1 MIACSHC
8 TDKCSSN
15 SICIDDKIFCCEGC
29 KTVYQIL
36 SENQLNNYYAIDKN
50 PGITPKPYFKG
61 KFSYLDDD
69 DVLNKLLIFNDDDIA
84 VVQFE
89 IPAIHCSSCVWLLEK
104 LDCLQKGVVSSQVNF
119 IKKTLRITYNSSQV
133 KLSDIVKKIA
143 VIGYEPIISLEMLS
157 EEKKKTNKE
166 ATYRLGVAGFCFGNI
181 MLLSLADYLGM
192 DKNNFTLFHTVFNY
206 LNFILSLPVFFYSAW
221 PYFNSAFR
229 GLKQKWLNIDVP
241 ISLGILVLFLRSSYE
256 VFSSIGTGYFDSL
269 SGLVFFLLI
278 GKYFQNRTYKHLS
291 FERDYKSYFPMAVT
305 LLTGTG
311 EIQILVKKLKKGD
324 RILVRNEEL
333 IPADCVLISGNA
345 RIDNSFVTGENRNL
359 SKSKGAIIYAGGKQ
373 IGSSIELEVIKE
385 VSHSYLT
392 ELWNSTAFEKNESK
406 SIKGVTDKI
415 SKYFTLAVLFI
426 ACISGIIWMQTD
438 VGKAVQVISAIL
450 IVACPCA
457 LALSAPFAL
466 GNTLRIFGNHK
477 FYLKN
482 TDVIEQMSK
491 ISDVVFDKTGTLTIS
506 GKSTVNFVGN
516 VLDDNKLKVIKS
528 ICRNSSH
535 PLSRIIYNTI
545 DAEVMV
551 VKNYKEKIGKG
562 LQAKGVR
569 IGSAEFLGVDSV
581 KGVSQVHLEIK
592 GIYLGYFE
600 IESTKRA
607 GLKTIIDK
615 LNKKVLHLISGD
627 NDAEIGDMQTY
638 FPKENIYFDMLP
650 PDKLNYIAEL
660 QETDKNVMMIGDGL
674 NDAGGLQQ
682 SNVGV
687 SISEDINSFSP
698 ACDAILDASNFNK
711 LPLFIKFSKMAMKVV
726 YLSFFISFM
735 YNIVGIYFAIKG
747 DMTPI
752 FAAILMPVSS
762 ITVVMFTTITTN
774 SLFRKINS

>member
-1 MIACSHC
+1 
-8 TDKCSSN
+8 
-15 SICIDDKIFCCEGC
+15 
-29 KTVYQIL
+29 
-36 SENQLNNYYAIDKN
+36 
-50 PGITPKPYFKG
+50 
-61 KFSYLDDD
+61 
-69 DVLNKLLIFNDDDIA
+69 
-84 VVQFE
+84 
-89 IPAIHCSSCVWLLEK
+89 
-104 LDCLQKGVVSSQVNF
+104 
-119 IKKTLRITYNSSQV
+119 
-133 KLSDIVKKIA
+133 
-143 VIGYEPIISLEMLS
+143 
-157 EEKKKTNKE
+157 
-166 ATYRLGVAGFCFGNI
+166 
-181 MLLSLADYLGM
+181 
-192 DKNNFTLFHTVFNY
+192 
-206 LNFILSLPVFFYSAW
+206 
-221 PYFNSAFR
+221 
-229 GLKQKWLNIDVP
+229 
-241 ISLGILVLFLRSSYE
+241 
-256 VFSSIGTGYFDSL
+256 
-269 SGLVFFLLI
+269 
-278 GKYFQNRTYKHLS
+278 
-291 FERDYKSYFPMAVT
+291 
-305 LLTGTG
+305 
-311 EIQILVKKLKKGD
+311 
-324 RILVRNEEL
+324 
-333 IPADCVLISGNA
+333 
-345 RIDNSFVTGENRNL
+345 
-359 SKSKGAIIYAGGKQ
+359 
-373 IGSSIELEVIKE
+373 
-385 VSHSYLT
+385 
-392 ELWNSTAFEKNESK
+392 
-406 SIKGVTDKI
+406 
-415 SKYFTLAVLFI
+415 
-426 ACISGIIWMQTD
+426 MQTD